1 MSRLL
6 LTEPSIKSTVNRN
19 KLAKEI
25 LAELEI
31 YIGESLDIESTD
43 LLNITISAKKNCKK
57 GSEFIEEMIKDVFDM
72 LHCSMKNYPDLMKIY
87 EDFIEK
93 MKYRLEN
100 PKFELSD
107 NLNTF
112 KAMFKE
118 KEGVVINTCHGVKG
132 EEYHTVIAFGLL
144 YSKVPSIYT
153 SYDKVNE
160 EANKL
165 LYVIA
170 SRAKKDYIY
179 SQKKEDVIGIMV
191 CDSMSMRFQQSSCSK
206 IIELNMMY
214 NRCVYNKYY
223 DSSLTSFLIT
233 MRLVRPR

>member
-1 MSRLL
+1 M
-6 LTEPSIKSTVNRN
+6 PAHN
-19 KLAKEI
+19 KI
-25 LAELEI
+25 
-31 YIGESLDIESTD
+31 SFDIESTD
-43 LLNITISAKKNCKK
+43 LLNITISAKKNCEK
-57 GSEFIEEMIKDVFDM
+57 GSEFIEEGIKNIFDM

-144 YSKVPSIYT
+144 YGKVPSIYT
-153 SYDKVNE
+153 SYDKMNE

-170 SRAKKDYIY
+170 SRAKKRIY
-179 SQKKEDVIGIMV
+179 LFSEKGRRYWDNGVRQYVDAFPTKQLFQNNRVEYDV
-191 CDSMSMRFQQSSCSK
+191 
-206 IIELNMMY
+206 
-214 NRCVYNKYY
+214 
-223 DSSLTSFLIT
+223 
-233 MRLVRPR
+233 